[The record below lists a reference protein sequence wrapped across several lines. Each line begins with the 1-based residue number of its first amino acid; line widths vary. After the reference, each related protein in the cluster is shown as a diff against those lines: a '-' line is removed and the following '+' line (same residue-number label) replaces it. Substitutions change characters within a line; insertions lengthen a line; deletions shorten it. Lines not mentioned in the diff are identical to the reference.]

1 MSRKKKI
8 KRLLRNILSGK
19 DKKAEE
25 NLKNVLKEK
34 AKERILKELQED

>member
-1 MSRKKKI
+1 M
-8 KRLLRNILSGK
+8 LRNILSGK